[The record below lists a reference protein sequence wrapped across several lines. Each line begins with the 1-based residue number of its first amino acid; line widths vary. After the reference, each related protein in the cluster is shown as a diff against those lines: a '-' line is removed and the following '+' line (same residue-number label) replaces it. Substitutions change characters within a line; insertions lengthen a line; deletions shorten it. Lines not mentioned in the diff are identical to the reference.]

1 MSTPRV
7 RRARGLLLRLTRARV
22 AAGGVGIVLID
33 SSFVLLQY
41 EFSWESWVSDGFGLV
56 TGGTGM
62 ALVIT
67 AISGRQPDWVE

>member
-1 MSTPRV
+1 MSSPLV

-22 AAGGVGIVLID
+22 AAGGVGIVLIVF
-33 SSFVLLQY
+33 SFVLLQY

-56 TGGTGM
+56 MGGTGM

-67 AISGRQPDWVE
+67 EISGRQPDWVE